1 MKYYV
6 TVQIEEQIE
15 VEADN
20 EYDAV
25 KEALQSFD
33 ASAHDPQIIEVW
45 SENEQ

>member
-33 ASAHDPQIIEVW
+33 ATAHDPVIIEVW
-45 SENEQ
+45 SEDED